1 MSIFSRLRKRDSD
14 EPAAP
19 RPAAGSKAPAPSSP
33 QANPVGAVAE
43 PKTSPSRQEAKP
55 AAPQE
60 HPNAAGKA
68 APGGT
73 TRVYEAAKPGA
84 ALAPRHAVPVSTAPA
99 SAGSPPAALSSA
111 ATADRAGVA
120 RVEDVKTVRGT
131 VSANGSAA
139 AKTTNAATGVLA
151 ADGVHVAS
159 RAPVGAIR
167 RASARAATAP
177 AAAMGRP
184 RGEGDGVPDQALSA
198 PGSLDQALE
207 ALLPMAGEAAQGA
220 TRAEGISTADD
231 RKAVMATF
239 EELAVAHTAPL
250 RSFMLE
256 VRWGEA
262 QTGWVEMARPA
273 LKSLRAMAA
282 QMEHTTLPAAIDGF
296 DAALGELLRPG
307 AAPVVAGASREAL
320 LAAYAPLLAAMPRAF
335 ELDGER
341 DRREPII
348 VRALLEQVTG
358 LDPLMIDRLV
368 AAGLGRLEA
377 LYRARG
383 DEIAAVAGLPTDV
396 AVATAERVQAFR
408 RTTPAALA
416 APDGAAAGRELRGLV
431 GELGADQRA
440 FEEAGRG
447 WSAADRQA
455 KKRARRQRDVD
466 FARVTIALA
475 RLGEV
480 DFALHLQKI
489 PFQRRLEE
497 LEPLAGRL
505 AASAAPARAGE
516 TARPT
521 YDEIEIEGQTE
532 SGAHA
537 AP

>member
-14 EPAAP
+14 EPAAVSP
-19 RPAAGSKAPAPSSP
+19 GAGAKASAGSSP
-33 QANPVGAVAE
+33 Q
-43 PKTSPSRQEAKP
+43 PKASPSGHEAKP
-55 AAPQE
+55 APSQE
-60 HPNAAGKA
+60 HPNATGKA

-84 ALAPRHAVPVSTAPA
+84 APVARHAVPVSTAPA
-99 SAGSPPAALSSA
+99 SANSPPTSSPAALPPTSA
-111 ATADRAGVA
+111 ADRAGA
-120 RVEDVKTVRGT
+120 LRVEDVKTVRGT
-131 VSANGSAA
+131 ISAKGVAA

-151 ADGVHVAS
+151 AAGVQVAT
-159 RAPVGAIR
+159 RASTETSR
-167 RASARAATAP
+167 RAGERAFTAP
-177 AAAMGRP
+177 ASAIGTP
-184 RGEGDGVPDQALSA
+184 RGQGEGVPDEPLSVA
-198 PGSLDQALE
+198 GSLDQALE
-207 ALLPMAGEAAQGA
+207 ALLPAGGEAARGA
-220 TRAEGISTADD
+220 MCVEGTSTAAD
-231 RKAVMATF
+231 RKAVLATF

-262 QTGWVEMARPA
+262 QTSWIELARPA
-273 LKSLRAMAA
+273 LRSLRAMAT
-282 QMEHTTLPAAIDGF
+282 QMEHPTLAAAIDGF
-296 DAALGELLRPG
+296 DAVLGELLRPG
-307 AAPVVAGASREAL
+307 TAPVVADAARQAL

-341 DRREPII
+341 DRREPVI
-348 VRALLEQVTG
+348 VRALLEQVRG

-383 DEIAAVAGLPTDV
+383 DEIAAVAGLPTDI
-396 AVATAERVQAFR
+396 AAATAERVQAFR
-408 RTTPAALA
+408 RATPAALA
-416 APDGAAAGRELRGLV
+416 APDGAAGAHELRALV

-440 FEEAGRG
+440 FEEAARG
-447 WSAADRQA
+447 WSEADREA
-455 KKRARRQRDVD
+455 KKRARRKRDVD

-480 DFALHLQKI
+480 DLALHLQKV

-497 LEPLAGRL
+497 LEPLVGRL
-505 AASAAPARAGE
+505 AASAAPARAAE
-516 TARPT
+516 MARPT